1 MIDSLFTA
9 ALTLCLGLGG
19 ALAIGST
26 FIDTDNN
33 AGALQGRSAVA
44 PARSVALD
52 ETRYETREA
61 KRDVKRDMKRDMK
74 RDAPAGPLARNDR
87 TEAGARRVQ

>member
-26 FIDTDNN
+26 FIDTDNH

-44 PARSVALD
+44 PARSVVRD
-52 ETRYETREA
+52 ETREA
-61 KRDVKRDMKRDMK
+61 KREMERDMK
-74 RDAPAGPLARNDR
+74 RDAPAGPLARNNR
-87 TEAGARRVQ
+87 TKAGAQRVQ

>member
-1 MIDSLFTA
+1 MIDCLFTA

-44 PARSVALD
+44 PARSVARD
-52 ETRYETREA
+52 ETRDETRDS
-61 KRDVKRDMKRDMK
+61 KREMKRDMK
-74 RDAPAGPLARNDR
+74 RDAPVGPLARNNP
-87 TEAGARRVQ
+87 TKAGAEREQ

>member
-26 FIDTDNN
+26 FIDTDNS
-33 AGALQGRSAVA
+33 AGTLQGRSAVA

-61 KRDVKRDMKRDMK
+61 KRDVKRDMKRD
-74 RDAPAGPLARNDR
+74 APAGPLERNDC
-87 TEAGARRVQ
+87 TEAGARRVL

>member
-26 FIDTDNN
+26 FIYTDNS
-33 AGALQGRSAVA
+33 AGNLQGRSAVA

-61 KRDVKRDMKRDMK
+61 KRDVKRDMKRD
-74 RDAPAGPLARNDR
+74 APAGPLERNDR
-87 TEAGARRVQ
+87 TEAGARRVL

>member
-26 FIDTDNN
+26 FIDTDNS
-33 AGALQGRSAVA
+33 AGTLQGRSAVA

-52 ETRYETREA
+52 ETRYETRDA
-61 KRDVKRDMKRDMK
+61 KRDVKRDMK
-74 RDAPAGPLARNDR
+74 RDAPAGPLERNDR
-87 TEAGARRVQ
+87 TEAGARRVL

>member
-26 FIDTDNN
+26 FIDTDNS
-33 AGALQGRSAVA
+33 AGTLQGRSAVA

-61 KRDVKRDMKRDMK
+61 KRDVKRDMKRD
-74 RDAPAGPLARNDR
+74 APAGPLERNDR
-87 TEAGARRVQ
+87 TEAGARRVL